1 VGHLAYGPRLLRG
14 WIRAGCDSR
23 RRVRL
28 HRYCIVLAHMAPY
41 RGLRRVGTGPRGRL
55 CLSEDGSSS
64 GRLLDEVLGV
74 QDWALDTIVQHQRV
88 SLRRITRAR
97 TLRVLLI
104 VFVGTLLSSQRC
116 LRLLARKASSINRLL
131 RGGVIRFPDVVLE
144 PFGFRRGGRPNATVC
159 TA

>member
-1 VGHLAYGPRLLRG
+1 MAYRPRLLRG

-23 RRVRL
+23 CRVRL
-28 HRYCIVLAHMAPY
+28 HWYCIVLARMAPY
-41 RGLRRVGTGPRGRL
+41 RGLRRKGTSPRGRL
-55 CLSEDGSSS
+55 CMRKDGSSS
-64 GRLLDEVLGV
+64 GRLFDEVLGV
-74 QDWALDTIVQHQRV
+74 QNWALDITIVQHQRV

-131 RGGVIRFPDVVLE
+131 RSGIIGFPDVILE
-144 PFGFRRGGRPNATVC
+144 PFGFRRGSRPNATVC